1 MNKKGNE
8 MMVIVMNEKSNQL
21 ERESVIE
28 KVKRL
33 GLKVHVSQGENT
45 FLIGLIGDT
54 SKVPKDSIEAMIGVE
69 KVLHI
74 KETYKLA
81 SRSFKG
87 QDMIIDVNGVN
98 IGGEEVVMMAG
109 PCSVESRE
117 QIVETAEAVQKAGA
131 KFLRGGA
138 FKPRTSP
145 YGFQGLGEQALKWM
159 KEAKEITGLN
169 LITEVTSEE
178 VLDLVEQYVDII
190 QIGARN
196 VQNFKLLRAVGKTNK
211 PILLKR
217 GMATTI
223 DEWLNSAEYIMNEG
237 NHKVILCER
246 GIRTFETAT
255 RNTLDIS
262 AVPVLKRL
270 THLPVIIDPS
280 HAAGKSYYVGALSKA
295 GIAAGADGVI
305 IEVHPNP
312 KEALSDAA
320 QQLTFD
326 EFDKLSS
333 ELKNITLA
341 VGRKM

>member
-1 MNKKGNE
+1 MNQ
-8 MMVIVMNEKSNQL
+8 MVIVMKDQSNEL

-28 KVKRL
+28 RIKKI
-33 GLKVHVSQGENT
+33 GLRVHISEGENT
-45 FLIGLIGDT
+45 YLIGVIGDT
-54 SKVPKDSIEAMIGVE
+54 SKVPKDAIEAMMGVE

-87 QDMIIDVNGVN
+87 QDMVIDVNGVK
-98 IGGEEVVMMAG
+98 IGGKEVVMMAG

-117 QIVETAEAVQKAGA
+117 QIIDTAEAVKKAGA

-159 KEAKEITGLN
+159 KEAKEITGLS

-178 VLDLVEQYVDII
+178 ILDLVAEYVDII

-237 NHKVILCER
+237 NDKVILCER

-280 HAAGKSYYVGALSKA
+280 HAAGKSYYVGALAKA
-295 GIAAGADGVI
+295 GIAAGADGLI

-320 QQLTFD
+320 QQLTHD
-326 EFDKLSS
+326 EFHQLSK
-333 ELKNITLA
+333 ELKNITSA
-341 VGRKM
+341 VGRTM